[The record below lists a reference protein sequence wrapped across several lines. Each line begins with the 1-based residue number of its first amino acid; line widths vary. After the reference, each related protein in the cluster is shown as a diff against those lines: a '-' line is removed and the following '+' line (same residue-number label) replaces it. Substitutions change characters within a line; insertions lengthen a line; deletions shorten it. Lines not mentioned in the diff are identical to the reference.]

1 MIKKTAF
8 LLYLAMLIN
17 AFMLVLMSAHHRA
30 LVMGLNPFLGLVF
43 MALTLLIGVPLIV
56 FAIRRLVG
64 LLSSKGWM
72 DPGTVFVLGAFIFMI
87 GGLINQLFFRQ
98 TTVDI
103 MVHDTM
109 FVIAHTHII
118 IFVALLLLFFAGVYA
133 GYPRVTGRVMNAPMG
148 YLHLV
153 VTLVAAYAINW
164 PVPYEGL
171 AGMPRRYMD
180 YGSWIDMSS
189 YGWMS
194 TFAGWAAMLMICG
207 QFLFLVNVVYS
218 AVKGRKYRP

>member
-17 AFMLVLMSAHHRA
+17 AFVLILMSARRA
-30 LVMGLNPFLGLVF
+30 FVIGLNPFLGLAFVL
-43 MALTLLIGVPLIV
+43 LTLLVGIPLAI

-64 LLSSKGWM
+64 FLQSNGWM
-72 DPGTVFVLGAFIFMI
+72 DPATVFVLGAFIFSI

-98 TTVDI
+98 TTLDI

-109 FVIAHTHII
+109 FVIARTHVT

-148 YLHLV
+148 YLHLA

-164 PVPYEGL
+164 PSPYEGL

-180 YGSWIDMSS
+180 YGSWIDTSR
-189 YGWMS
+189 YGWMG
-194 TFAGWAAMLMICG
+194 TFAGWAAVLMICG

-218 AVKGRKYRP
+218 AVKGRKYQP